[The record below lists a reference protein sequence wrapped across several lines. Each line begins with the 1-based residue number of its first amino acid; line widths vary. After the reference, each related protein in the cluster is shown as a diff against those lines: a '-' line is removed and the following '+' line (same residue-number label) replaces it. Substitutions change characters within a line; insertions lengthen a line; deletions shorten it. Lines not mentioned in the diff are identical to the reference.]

1 MQKELAGTVFE
12 IPREI
17 SPENICFILILVHVN
32 WDASVCM
39 YACMSETIHKSQ
51 VHVMTH

>member
-17 SPENICFILILVHVN
+17 APENICFILLLVHVN
-32 WDASVCM
+32 GDASVCM
-39 YACMSETIHKSQ
+39 YACMPVTIDKSQ